1 MPIRLLI
8 VDDIVETRD
17 NVRRLLSLDEEISV
31 IGEADNG
38 QSAIEQV
45 KKLKPD
51 IVLMD
56 INMPVM
62 DGMTSCREIA
72 AKFPQC
78 KVIMMTVQGGEKYIQ
93 KAFQM
98 GAKGYVVK
106 PFSSAEL
113 INTVKS
119 VYLAHADK
127 QAASMCF

>member
-8 VDDIVETRD
+8 VDDIAETRD
-17 NVRRLLSLDEEISV
+17 NVRRLLSLDEEITV
-31 IGEADNG
+31 VGEADNG

-45 KKLKPD
+45 KKLRPD

-72 AKFPQC
+72 TQFPQS
-78 KVIMMTVQGGEKYIQ
+78 KVIMMTVQGGEEYIQ

-98 GAKGYVVK
+98 GAKGYIVK

-119 VYLAHADK
+119 VYLGYKDQ
-127 QAASMCF
+127 QAVPLCY

>member
-8 VDDIVETRD
+8 VDDIAETRD
-17 NVRRLLSLDEEISV
+17 NVCRLLSLVEDIIV
-31 IGEADNG
+31 VGEADNG
-38 QSAIEQV
+38 RSAIEQV
-45 KKLKPD
+45 RKLKPD

-72 AKFPQC
+72 THFPQS
-78 KVIMMTVQGGEKYIQ
+78 KVIMMTVQGGEEYIQ

-98 GAKGYVVK
+98 GAKGYIVK

-113 INTVKS
+113 IDTIKS
-119 VYLAHADK
+119 VYLRHEDI
-127 QAASMCF
+127 QAIPICF